1 MILIEKKLLE
11 LFTEKDCKNC
21 KKQIKY
27 RLKFKKVIKR
37 NGDKKYIKWKDYG
50 GSFNSWI
57 DKKDTL

>member
-1 MILIEKKLLE
+1 MEKKLLE

-27 RLKFKKVIKR
+27 SLKLKKVIKR

-50 GSFNSWI
+50 GSFNS
-57 DKKDTL
+57 